1 MAVFVGYV
9 WIDAWMCVCLSV
21 CVATVT
27 CMCVCLYV
35 CVSVCVCVHM
45 YPTTT
50 SYKLTLCISPCR
62 KQQKQES
69 SLSTTVRALDSLL
82 SLATVISDAL
92 RTTMAATKSATQRLS
107 RKESHGDMSQRIDSK
122 SASTLC
128 TIAIHLVKQNLFKK
142 EDEAEVP
149 VLKGCGRFGTQR
161 ALYTCAHTYLM

>member
-1 MAVFVGYV
+1 M
-9 WIDAWMCVCLSV
+9 DAWMCVCLSV

-35 CVSVCVCVHM
+35 CV
-45 YPTTT
+45 
-50 SYKLTLCISPCR
+50 CICIQLLLATNLLFVYSCR

-92 RTTMAATKSATQRLS
+92 KTTMAATKSATQRLS

-149 VLKGCGRFGTQR
+149 VLKGCDRFGTQR